1 MWIARASS
9 TGDLPAHNIMINE
22 FTQQAERRAAIMEG
36 LRACAEAPNR
46 EQARD
51 EALQLTAELLLI
63 VSGIE
68 TQQAFLEAMK

>member
-1 MWIARASS
+1 
-9 TGDLPAHNIMINE
+9 MINE

>member
-1 MWIARASS
+1 VDRAGKQHGGLARAQK
-9 TGDLPAHNIMINE
+9 NMISE
-22 FTQQAERRAAIMEG
+22 FVQQAERRAAIMAG

-63 VSGIE
+63 VSGLE

>member
-1 MWIARASS
+1 M
-9 TGDLPAHNIMINE
+9 PAHNIMINE
-22 FTQQAERRAAIMEG
+22 FTQQAERRAAIMAG

-51 EALQLTAELLLI
+51 DALQLTAELLLI
-63 VSGIE
+63 VSGVE